1 MSLFTDV
8 CRYAYAILAKTAV
21 QSGKDNQE
29 SAEKLTSGWEV
40 AEKLD
45 QSCPMA
51 RSK

>member
-8 CRYAYAILAKTAV
+8 CRHAYAILAKTAA
-21 QSGKDNQE
+21 QDGKDNRE
-29 SAEKLTSGWEV
+29 IAGKLIDRWEV
-40 AEKLD
+40 VKKLD